1 MFAARIVYP
10 LKVLGPGNRIGL
22 WLAGCQRACPGCAN
36 PELWSFRES
45 TRISVEKLWSLLEKA
60 CPVPDGYTITGGEPF
75 LQAEE
80 LLQLVEL
87 MRSKTEDIIIYSGFT
102 KEELIASE
110 NCRVILDK
118 IAVLI
123 DGPYIKARPRAFLRG
138 SDNQRI
144 HILDE
149 SIKDKYEEYIKT
161 GVNQVQNFT
170 IGQSVISAGIHEPNF
185 REDLQARLAGKGLK
199 KI

>member
-1 MFAARIVYP
+1 MFASRIVYP
-10 LKVLGPGNRIGL
+10 LKVLGPGDRIGL
-22 WLAGCQRACPGCAN
+22 WLAGCERGCPGCAN

-45 TRISVEKLWSLLEKA
+45 TRISVDKLWLLLEKA
-60 CPVPDGYTITGGEPF
+60 CPSPDGYTITGGEPF
-75 LQAEE
+75 LQALE
-80 LLQLVEL
+80 LLELIGL
-87 MRSKTEDIIIYSGFT
+87 MRAKTKDIIIYSGFT
-102 KEELIASE
+102 KEELIE
-110 NCRVILDK
+110 RDNCRAILEK

-123 DGPYIKARPRAFLRG
+123 DGPYIKDRPRAFLRG

-149 SIKDKYEEYIKT
+149 SIKDKYEEFIKN
-161 GVNQVQNFT
+161 GVNKIQNFT